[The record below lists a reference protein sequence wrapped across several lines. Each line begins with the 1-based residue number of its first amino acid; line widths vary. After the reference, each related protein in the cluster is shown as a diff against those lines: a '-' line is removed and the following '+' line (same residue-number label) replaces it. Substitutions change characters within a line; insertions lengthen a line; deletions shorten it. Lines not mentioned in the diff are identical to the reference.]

1 MMERF
6 IKVMCKEEENIVAG
20 MFIDQIFKTIIIK
33 SSNTFRIKHD
43 FLSKK
48 LRECSVKMKEFKLD
62 CKQKI
67 EYSNEELK
75 IERGFIEKET
85 TKMRNLIA
93 SQKAQI
99 EKLQSV
105 IDDKKHEIKELTSKE
120 DRELNVRDLQEK
132 FNGLKDMINDH
143 ESFHGR

>member
-1 MMERF
+1 MERF